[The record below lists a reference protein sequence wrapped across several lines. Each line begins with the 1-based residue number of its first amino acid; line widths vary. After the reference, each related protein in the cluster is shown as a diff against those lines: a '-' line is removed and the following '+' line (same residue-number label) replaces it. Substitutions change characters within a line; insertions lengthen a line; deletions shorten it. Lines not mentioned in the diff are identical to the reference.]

1 MAVAS
6 LFAFVVH
13 GHPQAALE
21 HLESI
26 IYDPWENKR
35 GEEEEETR
43 GEPNEKG
50 KEGEPEG
57 GTGDGLAGTKTA
69 ADGTV

>member
-6 LFAFVVH
+6 LFASVVH

-26 IYDPWENKR
+26 IYDPWEKR
-35 GEEEEETR
+35 REEDDETR
-43 GEPNEKG
+43 GEGDAKA
-50 KEGEPEG
+50 KEGEPMV
-57 GTGDGLAGTKTA
+57 GTGDGSAGTETA
-69 ADGTV
+69 ADGTI